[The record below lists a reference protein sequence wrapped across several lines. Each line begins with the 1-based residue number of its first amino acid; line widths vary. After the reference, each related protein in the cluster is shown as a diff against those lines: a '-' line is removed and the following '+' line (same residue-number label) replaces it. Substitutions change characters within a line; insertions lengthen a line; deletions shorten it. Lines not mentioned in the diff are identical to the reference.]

1 MNNYTHYVFPPQKK
15 LFSQKTEVW
24 QKQCVDAIQS
34 MSSYTV
40 YNGRTS
46 KYRKQVNYDLYNSKF
61 DEADFEYILNP
72 YGVKEQFGSSP
83 ARMQDYNVIRSKI
96 ELLKGEEIKRP
107 FNFKAAAVNGEAV
120 TLRQEEMK
128 KRLHQSFMSSLGL
141 EMGVNGEQ
149 PEDPLYIQKYF
160 KTEYSSPQEIVANQ
174 MLHYLIPKEKLR
186 MKFMQGWEHSLI
198 AAEEIYYI
206 GIVDG
211 EPIVR
216 VVNPLNF
223 DYDKDPELKFIE
235 DSQWCKEERYLPVG
249 AVIDEYGEFLSDIEI
264 DKLDSGEIGGQM
276 NNRGMQHS
284 FAYTPE
290 QMYGHSQ
297 STPNGHIYVVN
308 VCWKSM
314 RKIGFLSFTDEKGI
328 PQETIV
334 DDDFTLT
341 REMKSL
347 GYSVEWQW
355 KSEIWEGTKIGGDIY
370 VNVRP
375 RPNQLEKMPYV
386 GYIYNNTNSQATSI
400 VDLIKPHQYTYI
412 IVWYRLELELAKS
425 KGKKFV
431 MDIAQVPKSKG
442 WTLDQWMY
450 YFDNLG
456 VAWINSAEEGR
467 EGDPNSISKFNQFA
481 SIDMSLSNIVGQYM
495 MILQKLEEQI
505 ADICGVSKQREGQ
518 ISEQETATNAGRNIQ
533 ASQAITEPLFYYH
546 NLVKQ
551 NVLTTLL
558 ETAKIA
564 YIDGKKIQYIVDDIY
579 THLLQ
584 IDGGLLNDS
593 DYGVFV
599 SDSAKDQQIKEK
611 LEVLGQAALQNDKAR
626 LSDIIRIL
634 ESDSISEIKSTII
647 SGERE
652 KESRDQQQSQIQQKQ
667 MELQDRQLKEANQM
681 KLEEAEK
688 DRQLQRDIKQMDID
702 KDLFATDSNSNG
714 IPDAV
719 DIAKLQL
726 ERERLVV
733 QTDQENKRM
742 FQEQLQHKQESIL
755 KNKELDLK
763 DRDSARKVQI
773 AKSKPKTY
781 KKK

>member
-1 MNNYTHYVFPPQKK
+1 M
-15 LFSQKTEVW
+15 
-24 QKQCVDAIQS
+24 CVDAIQS

-83 ARMQDYNVIRSKI
+83 ARMQDYNIIRSKI

-141 EMGVNGEQ
+141 EMGQQGEA
-149 PEDPLYIQKYF
+149 PEDPIQIQKYF
-160 KTEYSSPQEIVANQ
+160 KTEYISPQEVMANQ
-174 MLHYLIPKEKLR
+174 MLHYLVPKEKLR

-198 AAEEIYYI
+198 SAEEIYYI

-249 AVIDEYGEFLSDIEI
+249 AVLDEYGEYLSDPEI
-264 DKLDSGEIGGQM
+264 DKLDSGEIGGGM
-276 NNRGMQHS
+276 NQRGMQHS
-284 FAYTPE
+284 FQYTPE
-290 QMYGHSQ
+290 QIYSQNQ
-297 STPNGHIYVVN
+297 STPNGHVYVVN

-314 RKIGFLSFTDEKGI
+314 RRIGFLSFIDEKGE
-328 PQETIV
+328 PQETLV

-341 REMKSL
+341 RDLKVQ
-347 GYSVEWQW
+347 GATIEWQW
-355 KSEIWEGTKIGGDIY
+355 KSEIWEGTKIGNDIY
-370 VNVRP
+370 VNIRP
-375 RPNQLEKMPYV
+375 RPNQLDKMPYV
-386 GYIYNNTNSQATSI
+386 GYIYNNTNSQATSV

-467 EGDPNSISKFNQFA
+467 EGVPDSVSKFNQFT

-495 MILQKLEEQI
+495 MILSKLEEQI

-558 ETAKIA
+558 ETAKLA
-564 YIDGKKIQYIVDDIY
+564 YIDGKNIQYIVDDIY

-584 IDGGLLNDS
+584 IDGGQLNDS

-611 LEVLGQAALQNDKAR
+611 LEQLGQAALQTDKAR

-647 SGERE
+647 AGERE
-652 KESRDQQQSQIQQKQ
+652 REERDQQASKDQQKQ
-667 MELQDRQLKEANQM
+667 MESQERMASEQLQSQL
-681 KLEEAEK
+681 LEAEK
-688 DRQLQRDIKQMDID
+688 DRQLKRDLQQMEID
-702 KDLFATDSNSNG
+702 KDLYASDSNQNG

-726 ERERLVV
+726 EREKLTI
-733 QTDQENKRM
+733 QTQMENQKMIREN
-742 FQEQLQHKQESIL
+742 QRHQKDSLL

-763 DRDSARKVQI
+763 DRDSARKLQA
-773 AKSKPKTY
+773 AKIKPRPTY